1 MLPPVKRQPNE
12 TLAAWESRLI
22 AEYPARE
29 RAATRAATMALSDA
43 DYRIK
48 VALLTAPPRL
58 AHAAGFPDARTLS
71 DEEYAAA
78 KAALGYHRQSLR

>member
-1 MLPPVKRQPNE
+1 MLPVKRQPQE
-12 TLAAWESRLI
+12 SLEAWETRLI
-22 AEYPARE
+22 TDQPARD
-29 RAATRAATMALSDA
+29 RANVRAATMALSDA